1 MRLIYHPDA
10 ETELIEA
17 AQYYERRVATLGVQF
32 LDHAD
37 RAVSIIHVL
46 PNAGESSRV
55 TYEAT
60 SCLAFL
66 TQFTIALFPTTFVFL
81 LSNITADTLITGGIV
96 SQIERD

>member
-1 MRLIYHPDA
+1 MRLIYHADA
-10 ETELIEA
+10 ESELIEA

-32 LDHAD
+32 LDDAD
-37 RAVSIIHVL
+37 RAVSMILDTLIV
-46 PNAGESSRV
+46 GESSRE
-55 TYEAT
+55 TYGAT
-60 SCLAFL
+60 SCLAFP